1 MGGCVGAWEGGIEG
15 WDGLERGEG
24 EGKRE
29 EGGRIRVEVEGTEGL
44 EG

>member
-1 MGGCVGAWEGGIEG
+1 MGRV
-15 WDGLERGEG
+15 GEG
-24 EGKRE
+24 EAERE